1 MTITRRRN
9 NVHWAEEKKDG
20 EGFSNLECG
29 MDRVPRAAFKKNEQ
43 TYYTHIILPLV
54 TQQPKPFFSARM
66 IRMKLRERNFPSI
79 LCNSLITFQNRKFIN
94 INKTDQVQTHTASII
109 IQ

>member
-1 MTITRRRN
+1 MGGR
-9 NVHWAEEKKDG
+9 KKDG

-29 MDRVPRAAFKKNEQ
+29 VCRGQHLKR
-43 TYYTHIILPLV
+43 TSRRITHIILPLV

-79 LCNSLITFQNRKFIN
+79 LCNSLITFQNRQFL
-94 INKTDQVQTHTASII
+94 SIHKRGI
-109 IQ
+109 SGILIKYDIQDVNLVMRN

>member
-1 MTITRRRN
+1 MGGR
-9 NVHWAEEKKDG
+9 KKDG

-79 LCNSLITFQNRKFIN
+79 LCNSLITFQNRQFL
-94 INKTDQVQTHTASII
+94 SIHKRGI
-109 IQ
+109 SGILIKYDTQDVNLVMRN